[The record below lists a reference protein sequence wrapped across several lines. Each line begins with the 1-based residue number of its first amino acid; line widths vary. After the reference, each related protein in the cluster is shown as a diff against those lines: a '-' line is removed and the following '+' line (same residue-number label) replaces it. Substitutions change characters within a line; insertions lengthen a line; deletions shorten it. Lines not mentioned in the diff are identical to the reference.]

1 MNQKITFITS
11 NNSKAAEVSRYLG
24 FPVRHISLELHEI
37 QSLDLEEIVREKV
50 LVEDVS
56 LTFDAF
62 GNLPGPL
69 IKWFLK
75 ELGNEGLARLVDGKE
90 RGCVATVCYG
100 YYDGTITH
108 LAEGSMG
115 GFVAEH

>member
-50 LVEDVS
+50 LLAYEKIQKPVLVEDVS
-56 LTFDAF
+56 
-62 GNLPGPL
+62 
-69 IKWFLK
+69 
-75 ELGNEGLARLVDGKE
+75 
-90 RGCVATVCYG
+90 
-100 YYDGTITH
+100 
-108 LAEGSMG
+108 
-115 GFVAEH
+115 